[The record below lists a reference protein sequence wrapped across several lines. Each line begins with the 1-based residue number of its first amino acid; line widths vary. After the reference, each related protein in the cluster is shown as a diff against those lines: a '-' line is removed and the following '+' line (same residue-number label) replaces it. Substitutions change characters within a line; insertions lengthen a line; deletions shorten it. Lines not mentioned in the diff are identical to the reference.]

1 MTTPGNDRQSRD
13 HQNAKAKFRAAA
25 LYDPRPT
32 SGFVLDNLVYER
44 APGPQAGKEAERE
57 AEAEAS

>member
-13 HQNAKAKFRAAA
+13 HQNAAAKFRAAA

-44 APGPQAGKEAERE
+44 TPAPQAGTEAERE
-57 AEAEAS
+57 PEAEAS